1 MFSFP
6 FFLSLARPG
15 SKDVLVCVCGPRGA
29 MPARQASGAA
39 RTGSVRASCDY
50 SGVGGEI
57 PACRELP
64 SETINE
70 RLSVVNDALSRTLS
84 KSNPA
89 VCGVVCVCCVGLSSE
104 RLSNV
109 GCGHCYGE
117 WRARVMSVE
126 RLLGE
131 RRESESAYV

>member
-89 VCGVVCVCCVGLSSE
+89 VCGVVCVSGFVL
-104 RLSNV
+104 
-109 GCGHCYGE
+109 
-117 WRARVMSVE
+117 RAFVE
-126 RLLGE
+126 RWVWTLLW
-131 RRESESAYV
+131 RMESARNVCRTFVGREERI